1 MAEMTTHHLLNT
13 SIQHLLSSQADLLA
27 SLPEDERVAML
38 RSLTPTQL
46 EELEYDWRF
55 WARPKQLPPEGDW
68 ATWVI
73 RAGRGFGKTRSG
85 GGWVHERALEESGR
99 WCALVGRTPADVRD
113 YMLEGPGGILRN
125 TAPRERPHYEPSKRR
140 VTWPNGSWAT
150 IYSGDEP
157 DQLRGFSGDTAWLD
171 EMAKYRYA
179 PESWDN
185 MQFGMREASGDRPR
199 RLITTTPRPLAILKQ
214 IEAMASTIVVTG
226 SSYENRAN
234 LDPTYFAETIAAYE
248 GTRFGRQEIHAE
260 ILEDVPGALWTRRNL
275 DEYRVAEAPAM
286 SRIVIAVD
294 PAATSEESSNET
306 GIVAAGLAPNADGVP
321 HGYTLDDWS
330 LRGSPDEWGRRVVA
344 CYRRFEADRIVAE
357 KNQGGEMVEHV
368 IKSVDPNVPVTL
380 VHASRG
386 KYVRAEP
393 VSALYEQGRVHHVG
407 SLPVLEDQM
416 IAFTPESSAN
426 RKGGESPDRV
436 DALVWAYSDLF
447 PQLVEKKIDMVK
459 LNPLRGGRRGRSWMG
474 A

>member
-1 MAEMTTHHLLNT
+1 
-13 SIQHLLSSQADLLA
+13 
-27 SLPEDERVAML
+27 
-38 RSLTPTQL
+38 
-46 EELEYDWRF
+46 
-55 WARPKQLPPEGDW
+55 
-68 ATWVI
+68 
-73 RAGRGFGKTRSG
+73 
-85 GGWVHERALEESGR
+85 
-99 WCALVGRTPADVRD
+99 
-113 YMLEGPGGILRN
+113 
-125 TAPRERPHYEPSKRR
+125 
-140 VTWPNGSWAT
+140 
-150 IYSGDEP
+150 
-157 DQLRGFSGDTAWLD
+157 
-171 EMAKYRYA
+171 MAKYRYA
-179 PESWDN
+179 QESWDN
-185 MQFGMREASGDRPR
+185 LQFGMREASDDRPR
-199 RLITTTPRPLAILKQ
+199 RLITTTPRPLAILKA

-260 ILEDVPGALWTRRNL
+260 ILEDVPGALWCRRNL

-294 PAATSEESSNET
+294 PAATSEENSNET
-306 GIVAAGLAPNADGVP
+306 GIVAAGLAANADGVL

-344 CYRRFEADRIVAE
+344 CYRRFEADMIVAE

-393 VSALYEQGRVHHVG
+393 VSALYEQGRIHHVG
-407 SLPVLEDQM
+407 ALPVLEDQM
-416 IAFTPESSAN
+416 IAFTPESSAS
-426 RKGGESPDRV
+426 RKDGQSPDRV

-447 PQLVEKKIDMVK
+447 PQMVEKKIDMAK
-459 LNPLRGGRRGRSWMG
+459 LNPLRGGRRGGSWMS